1 MSASIAFFL
10 LLFLFSR
17 IGPSIHP
24 RVHTRVRRE
33 ATAPRVRE
41 AGGDDGQGK
50 LATETS
56 IGHRK
61 RVGGGERG
69 GREHLTWDPQLV
81 SQFGLAKFGH

>member
-33 ATAPRVRE
+33 ATAPRVCE

-50 LATETS
+50 LATVTS

-61 RVGGGERG
+61 RVGGGEKEEGESISRG
-69 GREHLTWDPQLV
+69 THDW
-81 SQFGLAKFGH
+81 